1 MIDPWLPPAPE
12 NWQASVRAAL
22 AEDVGPGDISARL
35 FDRSRVSRWYI
46 EAQQDGVV
54 CGIGIAHSILSGQ
67 LSGWGFPCEVLVTDG
82 RTISSGTRL
91 ISGQAPTGHL
101 LTGERSA
108 LNFLAFLSG
117 VATLTAKYVK
127 ACEGTNAR
135 IVDTRKTLPNLRA
148 LQKYAVRCGGGYN
161 HRFGL
166 FDGIMIKD
174 NHLAASGSIAEAIE
188 TARKLNHHLVKV
200 EVECETEAQVA
211 EALRAGADVILLDN
225 MEPERMAR
233 ILQEHRGE
241 AVFEASGGVSLETVA
256 EIARTG
262 VDAISVGAITHSAPA
277 LAMHLELE

>member
-1 MIDPWLPPAPE
+1 
-12 NWQASVRAAL
+12 
-22 AEDVGPGDISARL
+22 
-35 FDRSRVSRWYI
+35 
-46 EAQQDGVV
+46 
-54 CGIGIAHSILSGQ
+54 
-67 LSGWGFPCEVLVTDG
+67 
-82 RTISSGTRL
+82 
-91 ISGQAPTGHL
+91 
-101 LTGERSA
+101 
-108 LNFLAFLSG
+108 
-117 VATLTAKYVK
+117 VK